1 MAISCQQQQKE
12 KIMIKNIYSV
22 YDLKAG
28 NCLGIFEQ
36 PNDLVAIRDF
46 SQVCANKDE
55 KNMINKF
62 AEDYQL
68 IRLGKYN
75 TITGEIEA
83 DKQIVA
89 YATDYVG
96 EK

>member
-1 MAISCQQQQKE
+1 MATSCQQHKE
-12 KIMIKNIYSV
+12 KTMNKNIYSV
-22 YDLKAG
+22 YDKKASS
-28 NCLGIFEQ
+28 CLGIFEQ

-62 AEDYQL
+62 AEDYDL
-68 IRLGKYN
+68 MRLGKYD
-75 TITGEIEA
+75 TVTGELTY
-83 DKQIVA
+83 DKQIIA
-89 YATDYVG
+89 EAKDYVG